1 MRQNRR
7 IMFHLNQGGLFAAI
21 CGNGA
26 DVVIENVFIFF
37 MFILISIIAG
47 YLLGSVNTAIVI
59 SKIFYKDD
67 IRKYG
72 SGNAGMTNMLRTF
85 GGKAALG
92 VLFGDIL
99 KTALAIFIG
108 GVLFGFGYVGGF
120 SMGYSSQHMMFMGV
134 GTYTAGLAAVLGHIF
149 PVYYGFRGGKGVL
162 VSATMALILS
172 PILFAIMFAIF
183 VLIVASSKYVSL
195 GSVTSA
201 ILYPILV
208 HGFFGMIGMTTP
220 PTILLIAIMIA
231 VIITFA
237 HKENLKRIGNRT
249 ERKLSFKKKEKEPSD
264 EK

>member
-1 MRQNRR
+1 MNK
-7 IMFHLNQGGLFAAI
+7 GGLFAAI
-21 CGNGA
+21 CGNGM
-26 DVVIENVFIFF
+26 DVVMENVFLFF
-37 MFILISIIAG
+37 VFLLLSIAVG

-59 SKIFYKDD
+59 SKIFYRDD

-99 KTALAIFIG
+99 KTALAICIG

-120 SMGYSSQHMMFMGV
+120 SMGYNSAYMMFMGI

-172 PILFAIMFAIF
+172 PILFAIMFAVF
-183 VLIVASSKYVSL
+183 VLIVAVSKYVSL

-208 HGFFGMIGMTTP
+208 HGLFGMMGTTTP
-220 PTILLIAIMIA
+220 PLILLIAILVA
-231 VIITFA
+231 VIITVA

>member
-1 MRQNRR
+1 
-7 IMFHLNQGGLFAAI
+7 MFNLNQGGLFAAI
-21 CGNGA
+21 CGTG
-26 DVVIENVFIFF
+26 ENVVMENVVLFF
-37 MFILISIIAG
+37 AFFLLSIAAG

-59 SKIFYKDD
+59 SKVFFKDD

-92 VLFGDIL
+92 VLFGDML
-99 KTALAIFIG
+99 KTALSICIG
-108 GVLFGFGYVGGF
+108 GVLFGFGYIGGF
-120 SMGYSSQHMMFMGV
+120 SMGYSSAHMLFMGI

-183 VLIVASSKYVSL
+183 VLLVATSKYVSL

-201 ILYPILV
+201 IVYPLLV
-208 HGFFGMIGMTTP
+208 HGLFGMMGTITP
-220 PTILLIAIMIA
+220 PLILLITIMIA
-231 VIITFA
+231 VIITVA

-249 ERKLSFKKKEKEPSD
+249 ERKLSFKKKNKESAD

>member
-1 MRQNRR
+1 
-7 IMFHLNQGGLFAAI
+7 MFHLNKGGLFAAVF
-21 CGNGA
+21 GTGM
-26 DVVIENVFIFF
+26 DVVTEHVIMFFVF
-37 MFILISIIAG
+37 LLLSIAVG

-59 SKIFYKDD
+59 SKIFYRDD

-120 SMGYSSQHMMFMGV
+120 SMGYNGPMMFMGI

-149 PVYYGFRGGKGVL
+149 PIYYGFRGGKGVL

-172 PILFAIMFAIF
+172 PILFAIMFAVF
-183 VLIVASSKYVSL
+183 VLIVAVSKYVSL

-208 HGFFGMIGMTTP
+208 HGLFGMMGTTTP
-220 PTILLIAIMIA
+220 PLILLISIMIA
-231 VIITFA
+231 VIITVA

>member
-1 MRQNRR
+1 
-7 IMFHLNQGGLFAAI
+7 MFNLNKGGLFAAI
-21 CGNGA
+21 CGSGQ
-26 DVVIENVFIFF
+26 DVVLENVVLFF
-37 MFILISIIAG
+37 AFLLLSIAIG

-92 VLFGDIL
+92 VLLGDVL
-99 KTALAIFIG
+99 KTALSIFIG
-108 GVLFGFGYVGGF
+108 GILFGFGYEAGF
-120 SMGYSSQHMMFMGV
+120 SLGYNSSYMMFMGI

-183 VLIVASSKYVSL
+183 VLVVATSKYVSL

-208 HGFFGMIGMTTP
+208 HGFFGMFGTTTP
-220 PTILLIAIMIA
+220 PTILLITILVA
-231 VIITFA
+231 VIIVVA

-249 ERKLSFKKKEKEPSD
+249 ERKLSFKKKEKEPTD

>member
-1 MRQNRR
+1 
-7 IMFHLNQGGLFAAI
+7 MFNLNQGGLFAAI
-21 CGNGA
+21 CGNG
-26 DVVIENVFIFF
+26 ENVVMENVVLFF
-37 MFILISIIAG
+37 AFFLLSIAAG

-59 SKIFYKDD
+59 SKVFFKDD

-92 VLFGDIL
+92 VLFGDML
-99 KTALAIFIG
+99 KTALSICIG
-108 GVLFGFGYVGGF
+108 GVLFGFGYIGGF
-120 SMGYSSQHMMFMGV
+120 SMGYNSAHMLFMGI

-183 VLIVASSKYVSL
+183 VLLVATSKYVSL

-201 ILYPILV
+201 IVYPLLV
-208 HGFFGMIGMTTP
+208 HGLFGMMNTVTP
-220 PTILLIAIMIA
+220 PLILLITIMIA
-231 VIITFA
+231 VIITVA

-249 ERKLSFKKKEKEPSD
+249 ERKLSFKKKSKESAD

>member
-1 MRQNRR
+1 
-7 IMFHLNQGGLFAAI
+7 MFNLNKGGLFAAI
-21 CGNGA
+21 CGNGP
-26 DVVIENVFIFF
+26 DVVVENVVLFF
-37 MFILISIIAG
+37 AFLLLSIAVG

-92 VLFGDIL
+92 VLLGDML
-99 KTALAIFIG
+99 KTALSIFIG
-108 GVLFGFGYVGGF
+108 GVLFGFGYEAGF
-120 SMGYSSQHMMFMGV
+120 SMGYNSAYMMFMGI

-183 VLIVASSKYVSL
+183 VLVVAMSKYVSL

-208 HGFFGMIGMTTP
+208 HGFFGMFGLTTP
-220 PTILLIAIMIA
+220 PTILLIAILIA
-231 VIITFA
+231 VIITVA
-237 HKENLKRIGNRT
+237 HKENLKRISNRT
-249 ERKLSFKKKEKEPSD
+249 ERKLSFKKKEKEPSN

>member
-1 MRQNRR
+1 
-7 IMFHLNQGGLFAAI
+7 MFNLNYGGLFAAI
-21 CGNGA
+21 CGNS
-26 DVVIENVFIFF
+26 ENVVAENLVLFF
-37 MFILISIIAG
+37 AFLLLSIAAG

-59 SKIFYKDD
+59 SKVFYRDD

-92 VLFGDIL
+92 VLFGDML

-120 SMGYSSQHMMFMGV
+120 SMGYNSFYMMFMGV

-172 PILFAIMFAIF
+172 PILFAIMFAVF
-183 VLIVASSKYVSL
+183 VLLVASSKYVSL
-195 GSVTSA
+195 GSVCSA
-201 ILYPILV
+201 IIYPLLV
-208 HGFFGMIGMTTP
+208 HGMFGMMNMKTP
-220 PTILLIAIMIA
+220 PIILLIAVMIA
-231 VIITFA
+231 VIITVA
-237 HKENLKRIGNRT
+237 HKENLKRIGERT

>member
-1 MRQNRR
+1 
-7 IMFHLNQGGLFAAI
+7 MFNLNLGGLFAAI
-21 CGNGA
+21 CGSAQDTVEKN
-26 DVVIENVFIFF
+26 VVLFF
-37 MFILISIIAG
+37 TFFLLSIAAG

-59 SKIFYKDD
+59 SKVFYRDD

-92 VLFGDIL
+92 VLFGDML
-99 KTALAIFIG
+99 KTALSIVIG
-108 GVLFGFGYVGGF
+108 GVLFGFGYVSGF
-120 SMGYSSQHMMFMGV
+120 SMGYNGVMLFMGV

-162 VSATMALILS
+162 VSATMALILC
-172 PILFAIMFAIF
+172 PILFAIMFAVF
-183 VLIVASSKYVSL
+183 VLIVAMSKYVSL

-201 ILYPILV
+201 VLYPILV
-208 HGFFGMIGMTTP
+208 HGFFGMMGTTTP
-220 PTILLIAIMIA
+220 PIILIIAVMIA
-231 VIITFA
+231 VIITVA

-249 ERKLSFKKKEKEPSD
+249 ERKLSFKKKQKEPTD